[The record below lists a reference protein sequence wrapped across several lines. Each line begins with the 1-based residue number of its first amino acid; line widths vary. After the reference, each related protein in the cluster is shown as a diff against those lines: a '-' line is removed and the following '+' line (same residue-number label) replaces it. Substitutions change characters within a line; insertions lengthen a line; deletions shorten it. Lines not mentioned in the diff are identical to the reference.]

1 MHKVLL
7 QLAKQTR
14 QLSKPRLQSYHCYS
28 ELHVQVLWSRDW
40 GGIVK
45 TSCYHSRAANYKWA
59 RLSKTTEAV
68 SAHVGPA
75 VSGTAENL
83 TSEER
88 RFDLC
93 GDVYSNTVALKW
105 RVVADLTVVKLIIVG
120 STPRPPH
127 VTERE
132 KQLSETFIHSQLSKP
147 NENLTFSRTSGPR
160 STYICG

>member
-1 MHKVLL
+1 MYKVLI

-14 QLSKPRLQSYHCYS
+14 QLSKPRLHSYHCCS
-28 ELHVQVLWSRDW
+28 DHVQVLRSRDW

-45 TSCYHSRAANYKWA
+45 TSCYHSRAASYKWA

-83 TSEER
+83 TIEER

-93 GDVYSNTVALKW
+93 GDVYTNTVALKW

-120 STPRPPH
+120 STPRSPH
-127 VTERE
+127 VIERE
-132 KQLSETFIHSQLSKP
+132 KQLSETFTY
-147 NENLTFSRTSGPR
+147 TFTIIK
-160 STYICG
+160 T